1 MKLPSV
7 LIADDHI
14 IVSQGLQ
21 SLLEDEF
28 DVVGTVTNGRAL
40 IDAARQ
46 LKPDVLVVDI
56 SMPILNGLDAVRE
69 LRREGD
75 DTKVVFLTMHAEAQI
90 AIEAIRIG
98 ATGYVLKQAAG
109 DELVAA
115 IRASMKGRTYLT
127 PFVGQDVLQLLIGS
141 RHRQEQ
147 QLAQRATHK
156 YEVLEMLAQGRTHED
171 IAEAMSLDRE
181 AVEAYRDEMI
191 QTFGVQTTSQL
202 IRLASQM
209 GLVSVSPVDLDHS
222 STNWVVVELSSTEK

>member
-1 MKLPSV
+1 MKPSV

-28 DVVGTVTNGRAL
+28 EVVGTVTNGRAL

-46 LKPDVLVVDI
+46 LRPAVLVVDI

-69 LRREGD
+69 LRRDGD
-75 DTKVVFLTMHAEAQI
+75 KTKVVFLTMHAEAQI

-98 ATGYVLKQAAG
+98 ASGYVLKQAAG

-115 IRASMKGRTYLT
+115 IRAAMKGRTYLT
-127 PFVGQDVLQLLIGS
+127 PFIAQDALQLLIGS
-141 RHRQEQ
+141 RHRQEK

-156 YEVLEMLAQGRTHED
+156 YEVLQMLAQGRTHQD
-171 IAEAMSLDRE
+171 IAGALSLKLDAIE
-181 AVEAYRDEMI
+181 TYRDEMI

-209 GLVSVSPVDLDHS
+209 GLVSVSPVEPDQS
-222 STNWVVVELSSTEK
+222 PTKWVVVELSE

>member
-28 DVVGTVTNGRAL
+28 DIVGTVTNGRAL
-40 IDAARQ
+40 IEAARQ

-56 SMPILNGLDAVRE
+56 SMPILNGLDAVRQ

-75 DTKVVFLTMHAEAQI
+75 QTKVVFLTMHAEAQI

-115 IRASMKGRTYLT
+115 IHASMKGRTYLT
-127 PFVGQDVLQLLIGS
+127 PYIAQDMLHLLIGS
-141 RHRQEQ
+141 RHRQEKH
-147 QLAQRATHK
+147 LAERAK
-156 YEVLEMLAQGRTHED
+156 NKQEILQMLAQGRTQQDVAKALNLEVD
-171 IAEAMSLDRE
+171 DVETYRE
-181 AVEAYRDEMI
+181 EMI
-191 QTFGVQTTSQL
+191 QTFGVQTTSEL
-202 IRLASQM
+202 IRFAIQI
-209 GLVSVSPVDLDHS
+209 GFVSTVESAV
-222 STNWVVVELSSTEK
+222 NWVPLALSTTPK